1 MILRHLSYF
10 GGFSA
15 LVVNRSRAALK
26 TLNFSQVVAMMVA
39 GLMNYTDITD
49 NPSLNKDK
57 HSYIAC
63 LLILNFP
70 VGNPDPHLPGS

>member
-39 GLMNYTDITD
+39 GPMNYTESTD
-49 NPSLNKDK
+49 NPSPN
-57 HSYIAC
+57 
-63 LLILNFP
+63 
-70 VGNPDPHLPGS
+70 